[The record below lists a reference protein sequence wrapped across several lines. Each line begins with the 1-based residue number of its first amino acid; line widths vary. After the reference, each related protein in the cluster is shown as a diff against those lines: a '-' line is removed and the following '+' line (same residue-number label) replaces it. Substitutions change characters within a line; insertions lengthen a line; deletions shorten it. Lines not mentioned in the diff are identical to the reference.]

1 MNHITT
7 YLRDLRDIR
16 SSGSAVTETSYYP
29 ALTTLLNAIGHDLRP
44 RVHCILTLKNS
55 GSGIP
60 DGGLFTADQIGA
72 QAPSDAFP
80 APLPARG
87 VLEVKGTGDDVT
99 IIAKSAQV
107 QKYLT
112 HYGQVLVTNYR
123 DFLLV
128 GRDAHGHPLPQERYT
143 LAATES
149 EFWTCISLS
158 SFADFH
164 RERLTEYLRRVML
177 AAAPLTNPADV
188 AWFLASYARDARA
201 RIDHSHLPALLQLR
215 SDLEQALGISFDE
228 RRGDHFFRSTLIQ
241 TLFYGVFSAWV
252 LWHHEQPER
261 TDRFDWRLAQHY
273 LRVPVLQA
281 LFGQISSPLR
291 LKPLGLIEVLDWTGA
306 ALNRVERGAFF
317 ARFDTGQAV
326 QYFYEPFL
334 EAFDPELRK
343 ELGVWYTPPEVV
355 RYMVARVDA
364 ALRTELGVAD
374 GLADPSVF
382 VLDPCTGTGAYVA
395 EVLRQIA
402 TTLQAQGADALLG
415 QDVKRAAL
423 TRVFGFELLPAPFVI
438 AHLQIGLL
446 LQQLGAPLDDSE
458 RVGVFLTNALTGW
471 APPDPTK
478 TAVQHAF
485 TGMLELAEERD
496 QAQKVKQAT
505 PILVILGN
513 PPYAGMAGIA
523 QIEEERDLSDAYRKT
538 IRAPAPQGQGLN
550 DLYVRFFRMAER
562 QIVES
567 RGRGIVCYISNY
579 SWLDGLSHTGMR
591 ERYLDVFDQIWID
604 SLNGDKYRTGKQTP
618 EGESDPSVFS
628 TEFNPE
634 GIQVGTAIALMVRR
648 PSVGAKHR
656 HPMDAG
662 KNQIEPGAD
671 ASPLHFRNF
680 WGRTKRAQLQDALDD
695 PTTHP
700 YQPLNPPV
708 EIGLPFQPAQVNA
721 EYLTWPLL
729 PDLLPTAFP
738 GVKTSRDDV
747 LVSIDCE
754 RLIERMQHYFDP
766 QISHAEMTRIAPGL
780 MENVAGFDAIATRD
794 ALRKRGFLP
803 QNVVRYCYRPF
814 DVRWLYWEPE
824 TDLLGRKSPDFWSN
838 IFAGNIFLEARR
850 RGSFDQFVRG
860 YVTNTLADNFGNGFS
875 SYFPLYLRTSSQM
888 KLNHTPDLCDLGDGR
903 RLNLSDAAVAYLTR
917 IGSMADAEALFSHS
931 IAILHAP
938 AYRVENAG
946 ALRQDWPRIPLPARR
961 DLLLASAELGQ
972 QIAALLNSELPVI
985 GVTSGTLREELK
997 TIGILSVIGG
1007 GQINLAAGDL
1017 DVTAG
1022 WGFGGR
1028 GGITMPG
1035 KGKVTERAITAN
1047 EENPALG
1054 LGAGASTYDIRLNE
1068 RVCWRNIPPCVWDY
1082 TIGGYQVIKKWLSYR
1097 ERVLLGRG
1105 LSPDE
1110 ARTVTHIAR
1119 RIAAILLRE
1128 AELDQNYRDVAGE
1141 TYTAVE

>member
-1 MNHITT
+1 M
-7 YLRDLRDIR
+7 
-16 SSGSAVTETSYYP
+16 
-29 ALTTLLNAIGHDLRP
+29 
-44 RVHCILTLKNS
+44 
-55 GSGIP
+55 
-60 DGGLFTADQIGA
+60 
-72 QAPSDAFP
+72 
-80 APLPARG
+80 
-87 VLEVKGTGDDVT
+87 
-99 IIAKSAQV
+99 
-107 QKYLT
+107 
-112 HYGQVLVTNYR
+112 
-123 DFLLV
+123 
-128 GRDAHGHPLPQERYT
+128 
-143 LAATES
+143 
-149 EFWTCISLS
+149 
-158 SFADFH
+158 
-164 RERLTEYLRRVML
+164 
-177 AAAPLTNPADV
+177 
-188 AWFLASYARDARA
+188 
-201 RIDHSHLPALLQLR
+201 
-215 SDLEQALGISFDE
+215 
-228 RRGDHFFRSTLIQ
+228 
-241 TLFYGVFSAWV
+241 
-252 LWHHEQPER
+252 
-261 TDRFDWRLAQHY
+261 
-273 LRVPVLQA
+273 
-281 LFGQISSPLR
+281 
-291 LKPLGLIEVLDWTGA
+291 
-306 ALNRVERGAFF
+306 
-317 ARFDTGQAV
+317 
-326 QYFYEPFL
+326 
-334 EAFDPELRK
+334 
-343 ELGVWYTPPEVV
+343 
-355 RYMVARVDA
+355 
-364 ALRTELGVAD
+364 
-374 GLADPSVF
+374 
-382 VLDPCTGTGAYVA
+382 LDPCTGTGAYVA

-415 QDVKRAAL
+415 QDVKHAAL

-446 LQQLGAPLDDSE
+446 LQQLGAPLDENE

-471 APPDPTK
+471 EPPDPTK
-478 TAVQHAF
+478 TAVQHAL
-485 TGMLELAEERD
+485 TGLLELAEERD

-523 QIEEERDLSDAYRKT
+523 QIEEERDLSDAYRTTK
-538 IRAPAPQGQGLN
+538 RAPAPQGQGLN

-562 QIVES
+562 QIVQGS
-567 RGRGIVCYISNY
+567 GRGIVCYISNY

-648 PSVGAKHR
+648 AVAPAPPSPRVGEGGR
-656 HPMDAG
+656 G
-662 KNQIEPGAD
+662 GEGV
-671 ASPLHFRNF
+671 HFRNF

-738 GVKTSRDDV
+738 GIQTGRDEV
-747 LVSIDCE
+747 LVDIDRE

-766 QISHAEMTRIAPGL
+766 HISHAEMARIAPRF
-780 MENVAGFDAIATRD
+780 MESGARFNPTVTRD
-794 ALRKRGFLP
+794 TLLKRGFLP

-824 TDLLGRKSPDFWSN
+824 TKLLDEKRSD
-838 IFAGNIFLEARR
+838 
-850 RGSFDQFVRG
+850 
-860 YVTNTLADNFGNGFS
+860 
-875 SYFPLYLRTSSQM
+875 YFPHVFEGNSWLAAVQQNRKDFDPPLVMTLHATRHIIERGANLFPLSLRTSSQM
-888 KLNHTPDLCDLGDGR
+888 KLNPAPDLCDLGDGR
-903 RLNLSDAAVAYLTR
+903 RLNLSDAAVAYLSH
-917 IGSMADAEALFSHS
+917 IGSMADAEALFYHS

-946 ALRQDWPRIPLPARR
+946 ALRQDWPRIPLPVRR

-972 QIAALLNSELPVI
+972 QIAALLNSELPVA
-985 GVTSGTLREELK
+985 GVTSGALREELK

-1007 GQINLAAGDL
+1007 GPINLAAGDL

-1054 LGAGASTYDIRLNE
+1054 LGAGATTYDIRLNE
-1068 RVCWRNIPPCVWDY
+1068 RVYWRNIPPCVWEY

-1110 ARTVTHIAR
+1110 ARAVTHIAR

-1128 AELDQNYRDVAGE
+1128 AELDQNYRDVGGE
-1141 TYTAVE
+1141 TYVENHRFDAKTQRREDI